1 MSGAP
6 MRRTAALG
14 IALAVVATGLLLVAA
29 VGRRPLLYVTRDPQA
44 TTFERWFLGFFSNV
58 GNALWWSA
66 AGIAIV
72 TALVLYATHRAE
84 PGRFMLATALIT
96 LVLAIDDMFGV
107 HDQWA
112 YEEHIPKQLFFVA
125 YGALAAGLFW
135 RFRRELSRTWLTPL
149 VLAVALY
156 VCSSIFDGLS
166 GDSDSDLR
174 YLAEDG
180 VKLLGVVCW
189 AAWVAHT
196 AFVRLR
202 ALAGAPDEDARSLP
216 YD

>member
-1 MSGAP
+1 VLG
-6 MRRTAALG
+6 AALA
-14 IALAVVATGLLLVAA
+14 IVAGGLLLVAG

-66 AGIAIV
+66 AGMAV
-72 TALVLYATHRAE
+72 LAGLVLYVVHRSE
-84 PGRFMLATALIT
+84 PARFMLATATLT
-96 LVLAIDDMFGV
+96 LVLAVDDMFGV

-112 YEEHIPKQLFFVA
+112 YEEHISKRWFFVA
-125 YGALAAGLFW
+125 YGLLAAGVFW
-135 RFRRELSRTWLTPL
+135 RFRRELARTWLTPL

-189 AAWVAHT
+189 AAWVGHS

-202 ALAGAPDEDARSLP
+202 ALAVTPAEDARSLP